1 MRIFAAGLLLALAT
15 VSSPVKGA
23 VEPPDP
29 VTTRDT
35 MDRIFEAVSE
45 LLPLSLD
52 EARFAD
58 PASRPRIEAA
68 LQVLARSSTQL
79 EQHSQLRSEGFEYL
93 SRSLSGDVTVIQAHY
108 EAERYAE
115 ARFLLNVLT
124 ETCMACHSR
133 LPSSHDFQLSDQL
146 LSRSELEILSPK
158 ETARLQVAMRQ
169 FGAALDTYEAIFEDP
184 SMPPAQMDLGGHFV
198 DYLTVS
204 IRVLA
209 DYARPIPVL
218 ERLAR
223 RPDTTTYLRRHVE
236 GWVRALEDLRSREQP
251 PAGIEDARKLIDKAR
266 DASEFPSDRDGL
278 VYDLAASGVLHRY
291 VESAAPGSPAR
302 AEAYYLLGV
311 AESRSRHNY
320 WLSETEHYLET
331 AIRLS
336 PRSPYAR
343 KAYALLEEFTIFGY
357 TGSAGT
363 SVPPEVQA
371 KLDELRELAYAP

>member
-1 MRIFAAGLLLALAT
+1 MRIIAAGLLLAVTTMPLSAA
-15 VSSPVKGA
+15 GA
-23 VEPPDP
+23 VEPLAP
-29 VTTRDT
+29 TTRET
-35 MDRIFEAVSE
+35 MDGIFEAVSD

-58 PASRPRIEAA
+58 PARRPQIEAA
-68 LQVLARSSTQL
+68 LEVLAQSSVQL
-79 EQHSQLRSEGFEYL
+79 EQHSELRSEGFGYL
-93 SRSLSGDVTVIQAHY
+93 SRSMSTDVAAIQTHY
-108 EAERYAE
+108 AAERYAE

-133 LPSSHDFQLSDQL
+133 LPTSHEFQLSDRL
-146 LSRSELEILSPK
+146 LSRTELDILSPK
-158 ETARLQVAMRQ
+158 EKARLQVATRQ
-169 FGAALDTYEAIFEDP
+169 FQAALATYEAIFEDP
-184 SMPPAQMDLGGHFV
+184 SMPPSQMDLGGHFV

-204 IRVLA
+204 IRVLG

-218 ERLAR
+218 ERVGR
-223 RPDTTTYLRRHVE
+223 RPDTSTYLRRHIE
-236 GWVRALEDLRSREQP
+236 GWVRALEDLRSRERP
-251 PAGIEDARKLIDKAR
+251 PSGIEDGRKLIDKAR

-371 KLDELRELAYAP
+371 KLDELRALAYAP